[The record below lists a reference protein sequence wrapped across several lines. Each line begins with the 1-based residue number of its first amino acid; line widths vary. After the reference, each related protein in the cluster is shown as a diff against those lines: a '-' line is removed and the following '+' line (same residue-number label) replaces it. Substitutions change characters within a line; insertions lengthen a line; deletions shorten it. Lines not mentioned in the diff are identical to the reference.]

1 MLTRVNNNFMLRTI
15 KFFIVLMDQII
26 KKKEVLKMKTSVKIY
41 DRFDNDVPYNS
52 PIYII
57 DTRIGYV
64 VITNLYGYTFRE
76 KFKTK
81 DEALDYYNRKK
92 VLKWTF
98 LFLSF

>member
-1 MLTRVNNNFMLRTI
+1 
-15 KFFIVLMDQII
+15 
-26 KKKEVLKMKTSVKIY
+26 MKTTVKIY

-64 VITNLYGYTFRE
+64 VITNLFGYTFRE

-81 DEALDYYNRKK
+81 EEALEYYNRK
-92 VLKWTF
+92 VVNKWIF
-98 LFLSF
+98 LYLFF